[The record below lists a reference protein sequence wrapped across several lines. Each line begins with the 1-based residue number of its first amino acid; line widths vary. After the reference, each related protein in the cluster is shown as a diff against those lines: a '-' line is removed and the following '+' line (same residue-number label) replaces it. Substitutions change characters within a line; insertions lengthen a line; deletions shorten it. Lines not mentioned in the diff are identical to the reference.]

1 MHCREDAGGTR
12 HSASRARESR
22 PERGPGA
29 RTAKPAGSR
38 FRRHR
43 PGSLCTPTSAPSF
56 GLSPSAELPGP
67 SPNFPGKGATLARP
81 AADSP
86 GPFVPPGSGGAS
98 SRAPRPSAGPGAAT
112 RDHARPREPP
122 APAPAPYVGDVQREA
137 GPWGIS
143 QRRRPLSG
151 ARGSGR
157 RAPPPGP
164 GRRRAALQRRA
175 AANGRRGGGPAGG
188 CHPAGDG
195 SAEPGSARATAS
207 RALGEESRLEEEEE
221 PPSSRP
227 RTTARPGCGA
237 PTPAPRLP
245 PRVPDRQHDRRAAPG
260 LLLHRAEG

>member
-22 PERGPGA
+22 PGRTPGA
-29 RTAKPAGSR
+29 GTEKP
-38 FRRHR
+38 
-43 PGSLCTPTSAPSF
+43 PGSPAHAGTGPARFERPPLHP
-56 GLSPSAELPGP
+56 PSAELPGP
-67 SPNFPGKGATLARP
+67 SPNFPGKGSPPATP
-81 AADSP
+81 AAHSP
-86 GPFVPPGSGGAS
+86 GPLFAPGSGGAS
-98 SRAPRPSAGPGAAT
+98 SRAPRPSAGPGSAT

-122 APAPAPYVGDVQREA
+122 APAPAPYVGDVPGEA

-143 QRRRPLSG
+143 RRRRPLSG
-151 ARGSGR
+151 AGGSGR

-164 GRRRAALQRRA
+164 GRHRAALQRRA

-188 CHPAGDG
+188 CHPAADG

-207 RALGEESRLEEEEE
+207 RVLGEEPWLEEEEE

-227 RTTARPGCGA
+227 RTTARPSCGG

-245 PRVPDRQHDRRAAPG
+245 PLVPDRQHDRRAAPG